1 MEPNNSPTWKMLK
14 TRFSSLDYT
23 LSAVSLNH
31 WTVPIKEHWD
41 NFRSSPNRDKEGHP
55 SANAELPSLGPSMSN
70 CDLFKDILQSV
81 TKRLSLQH
89 QQNNSALND
98 DNHKLIC
105 HALLRPQQTDNS
117 YYSIPDSESGC
128 VPETLDGVRKHE
140 QKTCDA
146 VERKLNTTT
155 VKDMTQ
161 GRIFNVKKKEQ
172 KTSVFNP
179 ITRNS
184 LNSKW
189 DLITLQYN
197 TDISLLFKFIATKN
211 ELYFHSSAII
221 AGIISMAVN
230 LVAHFGWS
238 RLMQSRVK
246 KDR

>member
-1 MEPNNSPTWKMLK
+1 ML
-14 TRFSSLDYT
+14 S
-23 LSAVSLNH
+23 
-31 WTVPIKEHWD
+31 
-41 NFRSSPNRDKEGHP
+41 FRLWGHP
-55 SANAELPSLGPSMSN
+55 CLIVICLRISCSQSPRDFHYSTSRIIVPLMTITINWFAT
-70 CDLFKDILQSV
+70 LFFAH
-81 TKRLSLQH
+81 R
-89 QQNNSALND
+89 
-98 DNHKLIC
+98 
-105 HALLRPQQTDNS
+105 QTDNS

-197 TDISLLFKFIATKN
+197 TDISLLIKFIATKN